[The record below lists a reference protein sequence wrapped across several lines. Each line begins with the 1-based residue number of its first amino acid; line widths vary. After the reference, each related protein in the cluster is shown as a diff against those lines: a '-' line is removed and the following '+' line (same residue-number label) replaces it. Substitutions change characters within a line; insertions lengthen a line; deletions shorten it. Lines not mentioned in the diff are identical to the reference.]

1 MGDYVVGGKEA
12 EVKFNKN
19 TQSQMSAATNIL
31 KTDGNRFVYLYLCI
45 HIYTYTYVFVYLYL
59 CVCICV
65 LVFVFVYM
73 YLCICIVFVSF
84 LINSL

>member
-45 HIYTYTYVFVYLYL
+45 HICICVFVFVCLYLYL
-59 CVCICV
+59 CICTC
-65 LVFVFVYM
+65 VFVLYSYRF
-73 YLCICIVFVSF
+73 
-84 LINSL
+84 